1 VARVAA
7 RDTARDLVL
16 LRAHDAQIT
25 PVTVRDPSTI
35 RVGELVLAVGN
46 PWGRKGEV
54 TAGIVAS
61 TGSAPAGGPGRSRRG
76 AIYADV
82 RLAPG
87 NSGGPL
93 ADAEGRVI
101 GINSMIVGGMAVA
114 IPSTAVEELIAGKR
128 ATRGVL
134 GISVLAVEVRGGG
147 GLLVTDV
154 LANGAAG
161 KAGLLTGDIVVAI
174 NGVQGNLPALN
185 AELALLAPG
194 GLVRLD
200 LIRGGKPH
208 TVEVVPA
215 KAA

>member
-16 LRAHDAQIT
+16 LAADDVLIT

-46 PWGRKGEV
+46 PWGRKGEL

-61 TGSAPAGGPGRSRRG
+61 ADSAPVGGPRPSLRD

-87 NSGGPL
+87 NSEGPL
-93 ADAEGRVI
+93 ADTEGRVI

-114 IPSTAVEELIAGKR
+114 IPSTAVEELIAGER

-134 GISVLAVEVRGGG
+134 SISVLPVEVRGGV

-161 KAGLLTGDIVVAI
+161 KAGLITGDIVVAI

-185 AELALLAPG
+185 AELALLVPG
-194 GLVRLD
+194 GPVR
-200 LIRGGKPH
+200 IGVTRGGKPR

-215 KAA
+215 NAA